1 MPWDDEKVA
10 TMIKLLGE
18 GYSSSQIGGVIGK
31 TRNSVIGKVFRLGLG
46 VERLPKKAG
55 VMAPS
60 QANGARRSRKR
71 KLVPPRVLEMKRLAE
86 KMRADVTSAAVLLTP
101 PSSSGVLGV
110 SFEALDPKGC
120 RFPVN
125 KSRTKDDPH
134 LFCGMPQE
142 FGKPYCCEHLA
153 IAYTKPFRT
162 GKRFVMRRAA

>member
-10 TMIKLLGE
+10 TVVKLLGE
-18 GYSSSQIGGVIGK
+18 GYSCSQIGGVIGK

-46 VERLPKKAG
+46 AERMPKKAG

-71 KLVPPRVLEMKRLAE
+71 KLVPPLVLEMKRLAE

-125 KSRTKDDPH
+125 NSKTRDDPH
-134 LFCGMPQE
+134 LFCGMPQQV
-142 FGKPYCCEHLA
+142 GSSYCPECHA
-153 IAYTKPFRT
+153 RCYTKPFRT